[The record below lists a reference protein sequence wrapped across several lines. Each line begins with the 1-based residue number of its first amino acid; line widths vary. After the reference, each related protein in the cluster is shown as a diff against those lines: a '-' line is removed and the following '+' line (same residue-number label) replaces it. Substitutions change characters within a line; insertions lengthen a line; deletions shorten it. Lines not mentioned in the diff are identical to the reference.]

1 MKIVMANPRVIQLT
15 LELQGVAQ
23 VLDSLERNKVAD
35 SSYMVAKFV
44 LEKILAEKKL
54 ETLYNF
60 SEKYDGVK
68 FEKLEV
74 VEIGN
79 GNLAIVAHQNGDSEE
94 EKELMLEDLKE
105 ELDLRNK
112 HAELFLKWVSYA
124 TTYPSVVAAAIANAV
139 DYEGYVQGLESL

>member
-1 MKIVMANPRVIQLT
+1 
-15 LELQGVAQ
+15 
-23 VLDSLERNKVAD
+23 
-35 SSYMVAKFV
+35 MVAKFV

-60 SEKYDGVK
+60 SEKYDGLK